1 MVLTLKIGTVYTN
14 MLNKLYKRI
23 PFYVMEDGEE
33 LREYIHVKDA
43 AKITVKAM
51 NKKYENQF
59 LTISGI
65 NSLKAKDL
73 FIMIGEILN
82 KKIIVK
88 YNKNLRS
95 DEHYKTTPYNYI
107 PKDLLR

>member
-1 MVLTLKIGTVYTN
+1 
-14 MLNKLYKRI
+14 
-23 PFYVMEDGEE
+23 
-33 LREYIHVKDA
+33 
-43 AKITVKAM
+43 M

-107 PKDLLR
+107 PKRSLKIVTK